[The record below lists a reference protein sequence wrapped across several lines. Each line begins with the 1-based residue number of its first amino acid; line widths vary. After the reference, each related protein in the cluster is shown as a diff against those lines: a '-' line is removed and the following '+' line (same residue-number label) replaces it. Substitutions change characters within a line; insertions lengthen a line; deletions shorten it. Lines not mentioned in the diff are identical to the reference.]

1 VRSRLAR
8 AYFGFQSLAVIAWW
22 LTLWLRPEWRFSFL
36 PNKSSDAA
44 LLGFAPGDVL
54 MLGLL
59 SAAVASLG
67 NASRT
72 RRALA
77 WLVAGATVYGTM
89 YTITLAV
96 TAAAPVIGAVLMVPA
111 GVACIFAAFALDD
124 DVSAVP
130 TSGAR

>member
-1 VRSRLAR
+1 MRSRLAR
-8 AYFGFQSLAVIAWW
+8 IYFGLQSLAVIAWW
-22 LTLWLRPEWRFSFL
+22 LTLWRRPEWRVSFL
-36 PNKSSDAA
+36 PTASSDAA
-44 LLGFAPGDVL
+44 LLGFAPGDVI

-59 SAAVASLG
+59 SALVASLG

-77 WLVAGATVYGTM
+77 WLVAGATVYGAI
-89 YTITLAV
+89 YTVTLAV
-96 TAAAPVIGAVLMVPA
+96 TGAAPVIGALLMVPA

-130 TSGAR
+130 TGGTR